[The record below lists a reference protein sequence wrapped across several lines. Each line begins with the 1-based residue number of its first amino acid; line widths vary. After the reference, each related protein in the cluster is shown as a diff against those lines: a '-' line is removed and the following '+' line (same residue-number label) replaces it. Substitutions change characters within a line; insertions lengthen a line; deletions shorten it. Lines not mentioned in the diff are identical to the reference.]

1 MTFFEQFYPK
11 GTHINLNNTQS
22 PSFYNNLKMLMVDKY
37 SKDNLLIIGNSGY
50 AVYHEN
56 NQDFSIK
63 KFVQQ
68 VMQRSIRTTYVF
80 KYLHHFI
87 ICHAR
92 TCNGSGLVDWCATG
106 AVDCTEPTESPDSYF
121 RKINSCKK
129 KEDRDYITVFFIP
142 QIDHDKRVCSL
153 CSGTGLHFPEAK
165 VTTPSVVN
173 KIDKLRRKYHA
184 QLCSY

>member
-11 GTHINLNNTQS
+11 NTHINLESTQS
-22 PSFYNNLKMLMVDKY
+22 PSFYNNLKMLIIDKY
-37 SKDNLLIIGNSGY
+37 SKDNLLIVGNSGY

-68 VMQRSIRTTYVF
+68 MMQHTISGAYRF
-80 KYLHHFI
+80 KYMHHFI

-92 TCNGSGLVDWCATG
+92 TCNGTGIVDWCATG
-106 AVDCTEPTESPDSYF
+106 TLDFTEHVEVADGHF
-121 RKINSCKK
+121 RKTNSFEK
-129 KEDRDYITVFFIP
+129 KEDKDYTVVFFNP

-153 CSGTGLHFPEAK
+153 CSGTGLYFPEAK
-165 VTTPSVVN
+165 VSTPSVVN
-173 KIDKLRRKYHA
+173 KIDKLRRKYA
-184 QLCSY
+184 